1 MFLNLAIGFVLISAT
16 VVIHT
21 YGLIFV
27 THAMTWITGHV
38 RVHGRRNRVLAMN
51 SVVLGI
57 FAIMTVEVWMWAAVY
72 DLLGTMP
79 DFVTSLYFSTTTFST
94 VGYGDVVPHEEWR
107 ILAALE
113 SVDGFMLIGWST
125 AYLVT
130 AGIRVGPFRQ
140 GEHF

>member
-1 MFLNLAIGFVLISAT
+1 MFLNLVIGIILISAT

-21 YGLIFV
+21 YGLMFV
-27 THAMTWITGHV
+27 TYTMNWITA
-38 RVHGRRNRVLAMN
+38 RFRIRGRRNRVLAMN
-51 SVVLGI
+51 TVVIGI
-57 FAIMTVEVWMWAAVY
+57 FAVMTVEVWLWAAVY

-79 DFVTSLYFSTTTFST
+79 DFETSLYLSTTTFST
-94 VGYGDVVPHEEWR
+94 VGFGDVVPNHQWR

-113 SVDGFMLIGWST
+113 SINGFLLIGWST